1 MQGSL
6 HGGIGEAWRAP
17 RLGASIKK
25 MAVAFRGLAW
35 GWFGYLVMGYLAHL
49 VAGDPPASVW
59 RSEHLFPLPPG
70 QGLLPDLFWNTGL
83 VAGLLLVLTAAA
95 GVAKITYREL
105 KGDDFY
111 GASDAWRFALAHARS
126 TIGTPV
132 LLGLLLILAVFG
144 LTLLGWIGR
153 IPQLGP
159 LLVGLSAPV
168 GLVVALA
175 GVFLLLALLTGL
187 LFVPAVVGTT
197 GDDPVEG
204 LVQVFGLLLA
214 LPWRTAAGV
223 VVVVVTTAVASWLG
237 ASLLFS
243 TLGLFAGVVAPAMG
257 EGFHAVAGAALNFLP
272 LGCPL
277 FAEPSHWL
285 LALPPIVAGAPI
297 PGPFPA
303 APGPLLGALLA
314 GITLLLSTGLVAAYT
329 VSSLTGGLTALYL
342 DLRRR
347 KDGEE
352 LLAWPDEIDELEDQ
366 LAREGAAGRAEPEGA

>member
-6 HGGIGEAWRAP
+6 RGGMWEAWRSP

-70 QGLLPDLFWNTGL
+70 QGLMPDLIWNTGL
-83 VAGLLLVLTAAA
+83 VAGLLLVMIAAA

-111 GASDAWRFALAHARS
+111 GANDAWRFALAHARS
-126 TIGTPV
+126 AVGVPF
-132 LLGLLLILAVFG
+132 LLGLLLILGILG

-159 LLVGLSAPV
+159 FLVGLSAPL

-175 GVFLLLALLTGL
+175 VVLLLLALLTGL

-204 LVQVFGLLLA
+204 FVQIFGLIFA

-243 TLGLFAGVVAPAMG
+243 ALGLFAGVVAPAMG
-257 EGFHAVAGAALNFLP
+257 EGFQAIAGAALHFLP

-277 FAEPSHWL
+277 FDEPSRWL
-285 LALPPIVAGAPI
+285 LALPPIVAGAPV

-303 APGPLLGALLA
+303 GPGPLLGALLA
-314 GITLLLSTGLVAAYT
+314 GLTLLLSVGVVTAYAM
-329 VSSLTGGLTALYL
+329 SSLTGGLTALYL

-347 KDGEE
+347 KDGET
-352 LLAWPDEIDELEDQ
+352 LLEWPDEVDELEDQ
-366 LAREGAAGRAEPEGA
+366 LAREAAAGRAEPEGV